1 MAAEIAHGA
10 QAQFQIFPLI
20 AQQGQKGFAVILRT
34 VGDEFHHGHH
44 HLAAPGIFVPPEARR
59 QRLAVAREI
68 RQPVGQQLVV
78 VKISAVVEQ
87 LQGRLHGLRVA
98 QAG

>member
-1 MAAEIAHGA
+1 M
-10 QAQFQIFPLI
+10 
-20 AQQGQKGFAVILRT
+20 
-34 VGDEFHHGHH
+34 
-44 HLAAPGIFVPPEARR
+44 PPEARR

-78 VKISAVVEQ
+78 VKISAVVEL

-98 QAG
+98 